1 MGLSTRIFFLSK
13 DHRLRQ
19 KNNSKKYFNEPLKNK
34 LKYQKQILT
43 NTFFS
48 SFKNNR
54 RDFNF
59 KLKLFN
65 DFKF

>member
-19 KNNSKKYFNEPLKNK
+19 KNNSKKYFNEPLKIK
-34 LKYQKQILT
+34 LKYQKQI
-43 NTFFS
+43 TFFS
-48 SFKNNR
+48 SLKSI
-54 RDFNF
+54 RDF

-65 DFKF
+65 AILNLKK